1 MSTSLTD
8 TIINSPKIGAIA
20 TSSTLAASHLVPF
33 INNGH
38 INPIIMD
45 LMQLGGYTT
54 TIIVGIY
61 TIIGYIKK
69 SKNEKTKSNN

>member
-1 MSTSLTD
+1 MNTSLTD
-8 TIINSPKIGAIA
+8 TIINSPTSGAIA
-20 TSSTLAASHLVPF
+20 TASTLAASHLVPF
-33 INNGH
+33 ISNGH
-38 INPIIMD
+38 ITPIIMD

-69 SKNEKTKSNN
+69 TKNEKTKSNN